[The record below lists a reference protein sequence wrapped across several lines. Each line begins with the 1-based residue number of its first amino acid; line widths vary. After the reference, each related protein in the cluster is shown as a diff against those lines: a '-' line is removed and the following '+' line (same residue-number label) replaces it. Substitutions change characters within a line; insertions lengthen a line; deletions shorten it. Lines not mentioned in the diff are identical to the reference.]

1 GGKSFVVEIVL
12 KLFPPEAFYE
22 LTAMSE
28 HALAYGEEPLA
39 HRIIVLY
46 EAAGLRSDLGIY
58 LVRSLLSENR
68 ISYDT
73 VEKTKEGLK
82 SRHIEREGPTG
93 LITTTTATHLHPE
106 NETRLLSLTITD
118 TPDQTKAIM
127 QAQAGRQACIDGLDP
142 AEWHALQRFL
152 TLGPKRVVIP
162 FATKLADLIPPVAV
176 RLRRDFPTILA
187 LIEAHALL
195 HQVSRV
201 RNAEGAIIA
210 TLEDYSAVCELVDDL
225 VSQGVD
231 ATVPKAVKETVTAV
245 TALINDSGVRHCSFL
260 TATAFTLNGSIA

>member
-46 EAAGLRSDLGIY
+46 EAAGLRSDFGTY

-73 VEKTKEGLK
+73 VEKTREGLK

-93 LITTTTATHLHPE
+93 LITTTTATNMHPE
-106 NETRLLSLTITD
+106 NETRLLSVTVSD
-118 TPDQTKAIM
+118 TPAQTKAIM
-127 QAQAGRQACIDGLDP
+127 KAQAARQGHADNLDL
-142 AEWHALQRFL
+142 AQWHALQQFL
-152 TLGPKRVVIP
+152 ALGSRRVVIP
-162 FATKLADLIPPVAV
+162 FAEELAASIPPVAV

-195 HQVSRV
+195 HQVNRE
-201 RNAEGAIIA
+201 R
-210 TLEDYSAVCELVDDL
+210 
-225 VSQGVD
+225 
-231 ATVPKAVKETVTAV
+231 
-245 TALINDSGVRHCSFL
+245 
-260 TATAFTLNGSIA
+260 